1 MDEVFGPE
9 NFEGQIAFQTSGGS
23 ASKGI
28 EQTAD
33 FLLWY
38 AKDAQKVKTRR
49 VLQPKSEKRNFS
61 RDYSFV
67 ELPTGNSRRLTS
79 TEIDDFS
86 VASED
91 SRRFRLVPCNSQDF
105 SSTRTTNFYFEGK
118 ALHPGQNR
126 HWTVSTDALQRVGL
140 ADRLVSAKTSLWF
153 KLFMEDASG
162 DPYDAIWLDT
172 SFAGSD
178 KQYVVQTNAKVIERC
193 LLMTTD
199 PGDLV
204 LDPTCGSGTTAVVAE
219 QWGRRWITCDTSRVA
234 LSIARQRLMTAKFDH
249 YRFKN
254 DEGVK
259 GGFVLKSVPHITL
272 KSIAQNTHL
281 DPIFARHQPILDACL
296 VQCND
301 ALLSIAPETHRV
313 LKDKLSHKTKD
324 SGKKSI
330 SDADRRRWELPS
342 QFEHWTVSFDVDT
355 DWPQALQSAVTSYR
369 QSWRAKMDEVNAC
382 IAAHADNEELVDQP
396 EIVRGVVRV
405 SGPFTVE
412 AVQPPAISLG
422 EERVLDVA
430 VANEKNPEYDG
441 APEELDSFE
450 EELLPRGMREAIPT
464 TPLQTENVE
473 AYLSQ
478 MIRLL
483 RTDGVTFP
491 NNKRMM
497 FSRLEAT
504 TLGDV
509 AVHAE
514 GRWHAHGEED
524 SDANGMANVAVCIG
538 PQYGSISV
546 GEVIEARR
554 LSHRENYEH
563 LVFAGF
569 SFDAGA
575 TAEIEH
581 KGRSRIETHMAHI
594 RPDVNPAMNGLLKN
608 SGRDQLF
615 SVFGAP
621 RIALHHDET
630 DDEYSIEMQG
640 MDIYDPVKNEVTP
653 TIAGKVAAWF
663 VDGDYDGKCF
673 CITQA
678 FFPDKSAWDKLERAL
693 KGTIDA
699 DVWAQLAGTKS
710 LAFAAGKHRQAAVK
724 VIDPRGNEVMKVV
737 AL

>member
-9 NFEGQIAFQTSGGS
+9 NFVSSLIVKKSGGMAQGYLDS
-23 ASKGI
+23 VTDYVLWFCKDRDKIKYNQLYKTKAASRSGLSNYQNLRLRNG
-28 EQTAD
+28 ESRSLTN
-33 FLLWY
+33 LE
-38 AKDAQKVKTRR
+38 
-49 VLQPKSEKRNFS
+49 KSEPESVAADARLFGLHAMNSQSGGDAARQPIVFQNQ
-61 RDYSFV
+61 SFV
-67 ELPTGNSRRLTS
+67 LKSGSWKTNADGFIRLSSAERLGKTDVRLGYVRYF
-79 TEIDDFS
+79 DDFPM
-86 VASED
+86 VAINNLWD
-91 SRRFRLVPCNSQDF
+91 D
-105 SSTRTTNFYFEGK
+105 TRGE
-118 ALHPGQNR
+118 
-126 HWTVSTDALQRVGL
+126 
-140 ADRLVSAKTSLWF
+140 
-153 KLFMEDASG
+153 MEMLYA
-162 DPYDAIWLDT
+162 
-172 SFAGSD
+172 
-178 KQYVVQTNAKVIERC
+178 VQTPVKVIERC
-193 LLMTTD
+193 ILMTTD

-234 LSIARQRLMTAKFDH
+234 LSIARQRLLTAKFDH

-281 DPIFARHQPILDACL
+281 DPIFARHQPLLDECL
-296 VQCND
+296 TGCNA
-301 ALLSIAPETHRV
+301 ALLHVTPETQRV
-313 LKDKLSHKTKD
+313 LKDKMSRKIKE

-330 SDADRRRWELPS
+330 TDADRRRWELPA
-342 QFEHWTVSFDVDT
+342 QFEHWTVPFDVD
-355 DWPQALQSAVTSYR
+355 DNWPQALQDAVAAYR
-369 QSWRAKMDEVNAC
+369 RAWRAKMDEVNAC
-382 IAAHADNEELVDQP
+382 IAAHAESEELVDQP

-412 AVQPPAISLG
+412 AVQPPTISLG

-430 VANEKNPEYDG
+430 AADEYDG
-441 APEELDSFE
+441 TPEELDTFE
-450 EELLPRGMREAIPT
+450 SEIMPPLAMRQAIPA
-464 TPLQTENVE
+464 TPLQTENIE

-524 SDANGMANVAVCIG
+524 SDANGMANVAVCLG